1 MAIVPPT
8 DEKIR
13 EYLQF
18 TPYAPDKPDKKK
30 EFPKAFR
37 KCYTY
42 TVSANAVMSGI
53 PKQFMPLC
61 IAFVEC
67 MDGSEWMKT
76 LLSTLGWSPFA
87 WVNGPIAR

>member
-18 TPYAPDKPDKKK
+18 TPYAPDKQLGRDK
-30 EFPKAFR
+30 ENGFPKAFR
-37 KCYTY
+37 KSYTY
-42 TVSANAVMSGI
+42 TVAANTVMSGI

-67 MDGSEWMKT
+67 MDGSEWIKT
-76 LLSTLGWSPFA
+76 LLSTL
-87 WVNGPIAR
+87 